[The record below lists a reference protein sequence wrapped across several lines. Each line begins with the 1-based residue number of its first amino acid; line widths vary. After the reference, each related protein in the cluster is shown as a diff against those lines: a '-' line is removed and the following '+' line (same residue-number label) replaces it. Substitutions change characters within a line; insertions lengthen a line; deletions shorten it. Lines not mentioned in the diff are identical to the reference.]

1 MIDRFKFD
9 AGSTAG
15 GTTVVS
21 SGTNRTGRSVEV
33 YSEVFRRSLTYWD
46 VVPAFPRYEY
56 FQGFTVGRVEERNQ
70 ATAVMPVVRPRHAP
84 RVRGRSRQRELEWL
98 RRNREVLRQHL
109 GKWIVVEDSALVAAE
124 HDYAVALR
132 TAKDAG
138 IRVPFIFKL
147 TEEPTLTGLD

>member
-1 MIDRFKFD
+1 MLDRFRLD

-15 GTTVVS
+15 GTMVVS
-21 SGTNRTGRSVEV
+21 SGTNRTGRSVGV
-33 YSEVFRRSLTYWD
+33 RPGVLGATLTYSD

-56 FQGFTVGRVEERNQ
+56 FQRFAAVRVGLWDQ
-70 ATAVMPVVRPRHAP
+70 PAAVPPERPRQAP
-84 RVRGRSRQRELEWL
+84 RVRGRLRQRELQWL
-98 RRNREVLRQHL
+98 RHNRDALRQHL
-109 GKWIVVEDSALVAAE
+109 GKWIVVEDNALVAAE
-124 HDYAVALR
+124 HDYRVALR

>member
-1 MIDRFKFD
+1 MLDIFRLEG
-9 AGSTAG
+9 GSTAG

-21 SGTNRTGRSVEV
+21 SGSDRTGRLVEV
-33 YSEVFRRSLTYWD
+33 HSEVFRRSLTYSD
-46 VVPAFPRYEY
+46 VATAFPRY
-56 FQGFTVGRVEERNQ
+56 FQGFTVGRVEERDQ
-70 ATAVMPVVRPRHAP
+70 AFAVMPVQPRQVP

-98 RRNREVLRQHL
+98 RHNREALRQHL

-124 HDYAVALR
+124 QDYRVALR